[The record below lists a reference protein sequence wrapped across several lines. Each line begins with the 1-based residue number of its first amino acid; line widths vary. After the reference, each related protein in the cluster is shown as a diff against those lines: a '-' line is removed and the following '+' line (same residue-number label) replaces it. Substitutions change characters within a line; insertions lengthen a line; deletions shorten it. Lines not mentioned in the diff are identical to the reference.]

1 MKLAY
6 IVLIALAISLPAFG
20 QQKELLY
27 TLPPNLPAFPPPGTG
42 LGNFLQPEQG
52 KAVLD
57 LVIQQTPTL
66 DAWKA
71 RSAFN
76 RKHIQQG
83 LGLDP
88 YPKRTPLN
96 PIVREKRSYD
106 GYTVENVALESV
118 PGYYTTGNLYR
129 PTAQANSYP
138 IILVAH
144 GHGNLTDPNQGPR
157 LTAGT
162 QQLCGV
168 LARMGAIVFAVD
180 MLGFGDTSA
189 QVPAAVHR
197 SMLAAPIQIWGAMR
211 VLDYLTTLP
220 GADSR
225 RIAVTGASGGG
236 TQAFVL
242 TALDERIT
250 ISVPVVMVSSYMF
263 GGCPCESGRPIHRS
277 ESHFIT
283 NAEIAAMAAPRPM
296 LVVSDG
302 ADWTQHTPDIE
313 FPFLKKIY
321 ALNGVE
327 KDVENVHL
335 KDERHDYGPSKRS
348 AMYKFTAE
356 RFGLK
361 HSPEVVDE
369 AKIKVEPGAVLRVF
383 TDTTPLPP
391 TALQGAEAI
400 EASLNKQQQ

>member
-1 MKLAY
+1 MKLAH
-6 IVLIALAISLPAFG
+6 IAVIIMALSLPTFA

-27 TLPPNLPAFPPPGTG
+27 ALPPDLPAFPAPGVG
-42 LGNFLQPEQG
+42 LGNFLQPAQG

-96 PIVREKRSYD
+96 PIVREKRTYD
-106 GYTVENVALESV
+106 GYTVENVALESI
-118 PGYYTTGNLYR
+118 PGYYTTGNVYR
-129 PTAQANSYP
+129 PTAAGSYP
-138 IILVAH
+138 IVLVAH
-144 GHGNLTDPNQGPR
+144 GHGNINDPNQAPR
-157 LTAGT
+157 MTAGT

-180 MLGFGDTSA
+180 MLGFGDTST

-211 VLDYLTTLP
+211 ALDYLTTLP
-220 GADSR
+220 GADPK

-242 TALDERIT
+242 AALDERIT

-277 ESHFIT
+277 DTHFIT

-302 ADWTQHTPDIE
+302 ADWTQHTPEIE

-321 ALNGVE
+321 ALNGAE
-327 KDVENVHL
+327 KHVENVHL
-335 KDERHDYGPSKRS
+335 ATERHDYGPSKRT

-361 HSPEVVDE
+361 HSPELVDE
-369 AKIKVEPGAVLRVF
+369 SKIKVEPGTVLRVF
-383 TDTTPLPP
+383 TDATPLPP
-391 TALQGAEAI
+391 AALKGAEAI
-400 EASLNKQQQ
+400 EAALKQQQAP